1 MSLGF
6 AMFGKA
12 LVLSLWLFLVERWDA
27 FRKRRADR
35 GLLLRQNQQG
45 VYVVSDWTT
54 KVSAAARLIRNAN
67 YALMVLIWIVVLW
80 FSVR

>member
-6 AMFGKA
+6 VMFGKA
-12 LVLSLWLFLVERWDA
+12 LLLALWLFLVERWEA
-27 FRKRRADR
+27 FRKGRT
-35 GLLLRQNQQG
+35 LLLKQNRQG
-45 VYVVSDWTT
+45 VYVVKDWTA
-54 KVSAAARLIRNAN
+54 KVNAAARFIRNAN